1 MHGVAARSLSGKEG
15 RLKSL
20 LSLGTVVLLAA
31 CHPSATGPAAPDMGP
46 IGDGLK
52 VIGFAL
58 IGVAVV
64 ITVGRTIR

>member
-1 MHGVAARSLSGKEG
+1 MKF
-15 RLKSL
+15 L
-20 LSLGTVVLLAA
+20 LSLSAVVLLAA
-31 CHPSATGPAAPDMGP
+31 CNPSATGPAAPDMGP